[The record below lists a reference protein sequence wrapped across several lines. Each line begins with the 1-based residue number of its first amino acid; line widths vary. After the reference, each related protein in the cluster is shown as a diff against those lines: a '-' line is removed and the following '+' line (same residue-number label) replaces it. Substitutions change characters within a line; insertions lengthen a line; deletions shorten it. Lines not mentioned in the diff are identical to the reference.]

1 MGYTSRMD
9 SRTSILVDDSLWPL
23 LRVTFPSVITNEQH
37 KDLLERRLFYLQ
49 RRERHVSLID
59 MRQLRSL
66 TSEQRELQT
75 AFLRQQEDLMN
86 QWSMGVMTV
95 TNSPVLALMVR
106 LLIHRIRPSVI
117 PYSILASWPAAVSWV
132 VDRLEADGL
141 SEHARRVRQCLGSS
155 CAGER
160 TEP

>member
-1 MGYTSRMD
+1 MG

-59 MRQLRSL
+59 MRQLRY
-66 TSEQRELQT
+66 
-75 AFLRQQEDLMN
+75 
-86 QWSMGVMTV
+86 QWSMGIVTV
-95 TNSPVLALMVR
+95 VNSPVLALVVR
-106 LLIHRIRPSVI
+106 ILIHRIRPSVV
-117 PYSILASWPAAVSWV
+117 PYSILTSWPAAVSWV
-132 VDRLEADGL
+132 VDRLETDGL

-160 TEP
+160 G

>member
-66 TSEQRELQT
+66 TFEQRELQA

-86 QWSMGVMTV
+86 QWSMGGHD
-95 TNSPVLALMVR
+95 SHQLSSSGADGPAPHPPHQSLGRAVLHPDLVAGGG
-106 LLIHRIRPSVI
+106 
-117 PYSILASWPAAVSWV
+117 V
-132 VDRLEADGL
+132 VDGGPVGG
-141 SEHARRVRQCLGSS
+141 RRV
-155 CAGER
+155 E
-160 TEP
+160 